1 MFPTGAPGIAL
12 LMLRFSL
19 AATILDKGSPSMKAA
34 PSLIY
39 LAVVQCLLL
48 CLGFL
53 TPFVASSVCLLE
65 LTAFLVPGHTEWRFI
80 ELPSA
85 NAVAL
90 ALLGPG
96 AYSLDARRFGRRVVV
111 FRPTRG
117 K

>member
-19 AATILDKGSPSMKAA
+19 AATILDKGSGGMMLA
-34 PSLIY
+34 PSLFY
-39 LAVVQCLLL
+39 LAAVQSFLL

-53 TPFVASSVCLLE
+53 TPFVSISVCLLE
-65 LTAFLVPGHTEWRFI
+65 LTAFLVPVHTAWRY
-80 ELPSA
+80 
-85 NAVAL
+85 VAL
-90 ALLGPG
+90 PGTNAAAIALLGPG